1 MLVSKYLFSLLLLI
15 GISFS
20 TTAQSSK
27 SALGLRFGG
36 SSGVSYKQYVNS
48 NRAVEVI
55 GSFPRSGLQLTGLYQ
70 VYKPLSPANLSFFY
84 GVGGHV
90 GVWDDRNQRVWF
102 EEDQNFN
109 QVIVGFDGILGLNY
123 DFQEVPINLSLDWK
137 PEVNLASY
145 RGVWVGDIALSVRYY
160 WK

>member
-1 MLVSKYLFSLLLLI
+1 MSEGKNIIFSLQGVSKVYP
-15 GISFS
+15 
-20 TTAQSSK
+20 
-27 SALGLRFGG
+27 
-36 SSGVSYKQYVNS
+36 
-48 NRAVEVI
+48 
-55 GSFPRSGLQLTGLYQ
+55 PRKTVLKNIY
-70 VYKPLSPANLSFFY
+70 LSFFY